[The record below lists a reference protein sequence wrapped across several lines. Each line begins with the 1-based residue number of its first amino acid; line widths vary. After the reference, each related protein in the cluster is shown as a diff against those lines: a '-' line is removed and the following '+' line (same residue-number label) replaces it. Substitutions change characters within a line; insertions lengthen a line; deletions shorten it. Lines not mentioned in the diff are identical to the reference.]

1 MGPPGFDSLSRAEVA
16 QCHHNLANGAC
27 IAHNAR
33 MIERAL
39 AVELRQR
46 LGFYPG
52 VVLLGP
58 RQVGKTTLARKIA
71 SEHAGAVV
79 LDLERPADRA
89 QISEPSIFFARL
101 RDRLVVL
108 DEVQNMPEIFSVLRP
123 EIDAARHSGRFLL
136 LGSASGKLLRQSSES
151 LAGRVGY
158 LELTPLRVAEVEAD
172 PAGLQKLWLRGG
184 FPLSYT
190 APDDARSY
198 IWRNDFV
205 ATFVQRDLPQLGV
218 GVSAETLYRFW
229 RMLAH
234 LHGQLFNASQ
244 IGGALGGL
252 AHTTVA
258 RYLDIMMDTMMVRR
272 LDPYFVNIGKRLV
285 KAPKVYLRDSGLL
298 HALLNVRDVADLQ
311 GHPVSGASW
320 EGFVLEQIVAQA
332 PTGADITFYRTAAG
346 AELDVLV
353 SVGRHRVGF
362 EIKFSVAPKPAK
374 GFWQAIH
381 DTKVE
386 HAYVVAPVENAY
398 PLAANVEVI
407 PLQQLRTVFQ

>member
-1 MGPPGFDSLSRAEVA
+1 
-16 QCHHNLANGAC
+16 
-27 IAHNAR
+27 
-33 MIERAL
+33 MIDRAL
-39 AVELRQR
+39 ANELRQR
-46 LGFYPG
+46 LAFYPG
-52 VVLLGP
+52 IVLLGP

-71 SEHAGAVV
+71 AEYPGAVV

-89 QISEPSIFFARL
+89 QLSEPSLFFSRL
-101 RDRLVVL
+101 RNRLVVL
-108 DEVQNMPEIFSVLRP
+108 DEVQNMPELFSILRP
-123 EIDAARHSGRFLL
+123 EIDAARHPGRFLL

-158 LELTPLRVAEVEAD
+158 LELTPLLVEEVNAD

-190 APDDARSY
+190 APDDAHSS
-198 IWRNDFV
+198 IWREDFI
-205 ATFVQRDLPQLGV
+205 ATFLQRDLPQLGV
-218 GVSAETLYRFW
+218 SVPAETLSRFW

-244 IGGALGGL
+244 IGGSLGGL

-272 LDPYFVNIGKRLV
+272 LEPHFVNIGKRLV

-298 HALLNVRDVADLQ
+298 HSLLNVRDVADLQ
-311 GHPVSGASW
+311 GHPVTGASW
-320 EGFVLEQIVAQA
+320 EGFVLEQIFAQA
-332 PTGADITFYRTAAG
+332 PKGADITFYRTATG

-353 SVGRHRVGF
+353 SVGQRRIGF
-362 EIKFSVAPKPAK
+362 EIKFSVAPKPAR
-374 GFWQAIH
+374 GFWQAIQ
-381 DTKVE
+381 DVAVE
-386 HAYVVAPVENAY
+386 RAYVVAPVENSY

-407 PLQQLRTVFQ
+407 PVPQLRSVLQ